1 VTLHSPQLLS
11 ACLALSVAGFISRGL
26 SEVDGVSVSRIL
38 GHLQSS
44 GFELL
49 RTTLQSGH
57 MDETLLA
64 TCLIWCLTDV
74 FAYSQGVSS
83 WRVHLQGIR
92 AILGRDET
100 WQRFVKGSGATQS
113 AMRHLYFLYL
123 SLQTLP
129 HIPSLDISQPSTTRS
144 PMASRGFEEVSDTGP
159 NIDGFLG
166 YSQELLQVLRHVNQ
180 LSHYDGK
187 GAANSLSE
195 SDVLFGKVKGMIIRD
210 CKAPL
215 DVSICSS
222 LSPECGR
229 EFLLCHKTFQQA
241 TLIHIYRRLYHM
253 SSGSEPIQAAVESI
267 KDMIS
272 DMVQGQPCHTWVA
285 MAMPLFTIGCEA
297 FTEEQK
303 GYVLDKVQKLE
314 ECIGSLHVRI
324 IRKALEDMWEARA
337 NLGDIEGKLCASHL
351 LGKPSFSSPRF
362 RTSVL
367 KADESLYIRR
377 IALQHYSLLSICVN
391 STKKK

>member
-1 VTLHSPQLLS
+1 
-11 ACLALSVAGFISRGL
+11 
-26 SEVDGVSVSRIL
+26 
-38 GHLQSS
+38 
-44 GFELL
+44 
-49 RTTLQSGH
+49 
-57 MDETLLA
+57 
-64 TCLIWCLTDV
+64 
-74 FAYSQGVSS
+74 
-83 WRVHLQGIR
+83 
-92 AILGRDET
+92 
-100 WQRFVKGSGATQS
+100 
-113 AMRHLYFLYL
+113 
-123 SLQTLP
+123 
-129 HIPSLDISQPSTTRS
+129 
-144 PMASRGFEEVSDTGP
+144 MASRGFEEVSDTGP